1 MFTDRVKTMIILRF
15 PVNVTKKEL
24 TRALAKL
31 KSLGD
36 IYTINRD
43 RDDSVDVICD
53 SSTDDEELLKV
64 SGALAILHVD
74 ESYVLASRTYQNID
88 MNISLDGY
96 WQRGSAPLII
106 GGPCSVEDRV
116 QVLEIAHAVREAGA
130 NAFRGGAFKPRTSPY
145 SFQGIGKKGYEYLAE
160 VKAQTGLPVVSEVM
174 SAEQARIASEYVDV
188 LQVGARNMQN
198 VPLLN
203 AVGKLSKPVLLKRG
217 FSATIE
223 ELLLSAE
230 YILRNGNR
238 QVLLCERGIRT
249 FETETRFTFD
259 INAIPTLRE
268 KSHLPVIGDPS
279 HATGRRN
286 YVESVSLAAIAAGA
300 DGLIIE
306 VHTDPDSAKSDGLQT
321 ISVEA
326 FARLVKKV
334 KKVYALVKSMRHADD
349 L

>member
-1 MFTDRVKTMIILRF
+1 MIILRF
-15 PVNVTKKEL
+15 PKNITKKEL
-24 TRALAKL
+24 TRVLIRL
-31 KSLGD
+31 KPVGEVHA
-36 IYTINRD
+36 INRE
-43 RDDSVDVICD
+43 RQDSVDVICD
-53 SSTDDEELLKV
+53 SDMDDDKLLKM
-64 SGALAILHVD
+64 SGAIAIIHSQ
-74 ESYVLASRTYQNID
+74 EPYVLASRAYQNIGMD
-88 MNISLDGY
+88 ISLDGH
-96 WQRGSAPLII
+96 WQRGAAPLII

-130 NAFRGGAFKPRTSPY
+130 DAFRGGAFKPRTSPY
-145 SFQGIGKKGYEYLAE
+145 AFQGIGKKGYEYLAE
-160 VKAQTGLPVVSEVM
+160 VRAQTGLPVISEVM

-203 AVGKLSKPVLLKRG
+203 ALGKLSKPVLLKRG

-238 QVLLCERGIRT
+238 QVFLCERGIRT

-259 INAIPTLRE
+259 INAVPTLME
-268 KSHLPVIGDPS
+268 KSHLPVLGDPS
-279 HATGRRN
+279 HATGKRN
-286 YVESVSLAAIAAGA
+286 YVESISLAAIAAGA
-300 DGLIIE
+300 DGLMIE
-306 VHTDPDSAKSDGLQT
+306 VDTDPDSAISDGAQT
-321 ISVEA
+321 VSVEA

-334 KKVYALVKSMRHADD
+334 KKVYALVKSMRRADD

>member
-1 MFTDRVKTMIILRF
+1 MIILRF
-15 PVNVTKKEL
+15 PKNVTKQEL
-24 TRALAKL
+24 TKALAKL
-31 KSLGD
+31 KSSD
-36 IYTINRD
+36 AIYTINHD
-43 RDDSVDVICD
+43 RQDSVDVICD
-53 SSTDDEELLKV
+53 SDAETVRLLKINGV
-64 SGALAILHVD
+64 LEIIHSQTP
-74 ESYVLASRTYQNID
+74 YVLASLAYQKIGTDIPLN
-88 MNISLDGY
+88 GH

-106 GGPCSVEDRV
+106 GGPCSVEDRG
-116 QVLEIAHAVREAGA
+116 QVLEIAHAVHAAGA

-160 VKAQTGLPVVSEVM
+160 VREQTGLPVISEVM
-174 SAEQARIASEYVDV
+174 SGEQARIASEYVDV

-203 AVGKLSKPVLLKRG
+203 ALGKLSKPVLLKRG
-217 FSATIE
+217 FSATLE

-259 INAIPTLRE
+259 INAVPTLRE

-286 YVESVSLAAIAAGA
+286 YVESISLAAIAAGA
-300 DGLIIE
+300 DGLIVE
-306 VHTDPDSAKSDGLQT
+306 VHTDPDAARSDGPQT
-321 ISVEA
+321 LTVEA
-326 FARLVKKV
+326 FARLVKNV
-334 KKVYALVKSMRHADD
+334 KRVYALVKTMHHANDF
-349 L
+349 

>member
-1 MFTDRVKTMIILRF
+1 MIILRF
-15 PVNVTKKEL
+15 PKNVTKKEL
-24 TRALAKL
+24 TRALVRL
-31 KSLGD
+31 KPLSD
-36 IYTINRD
+36 VYTVNYD
-43 RDDSVDVICD
+43 RLDSVDVICD
-53 SSTDDEELLKV
+53 SDAEDDELLKM
-64 SGALAILHVD
+64 SGALAVIRSQ
-74 ESYVLASRTYQNID
+74 EPYVLASHTYQKVGTDIPLN
-88 MNISLDGY
+88 GH
-96 WQRGSAPLII
+96 WQRTSAPLII

-145 SFQGIGKKGYEYLAE
+145 SFQGLGKKGYEYLAE
-160 VKAQTGLPVVSEVM
+160 VREQTGLPVISEVM

-203 AVGKLSKPVLLKRG
+203 TVGKLSKPVLLKRG
-217 FSATIE
+217 FSATTE

-259 INAIPTLRE
+259 INAIPTLKE
-268 KSHLPVIGDPS
+268 KSHLPVLGDPS

-286 YVESVSLAAIAAGA
+286 YVESISLAAIAAGA
-300 DGLIIE
+300 DGLLIE
-306 VHTDPDSAKSDGLQT
+306 VHTDPDSAKSDGPQT
-321 ISVEA
+321 LSVEA

-334 KKVYALVKSMRHADD
+334 KKVYALLKSMRHAEDF
-349 L
+349 